1 MWWLIEE
8 KYFHF
13 SHKKAKK
20 KKHMEIQRWKY
31 IPEIQRS
38 LQNLL
43 QIETRDKKHIREIN
57 SY

>member
-20 KKHMEIQRWKY
+20 NNHMEIQRWKY
-31 IPEIQRS
+31 IPEIKRS
-38 LQNLL
+38 VQNLL
-43 QIETRDKKHIREIN
+43 QIETRDKNHIREMS